1 MVSSSGSVR
10 VFRVFEKQGASGAV
24 LTFEQK
30 HADYAEYLY
39 VSDDGRLDGVPFLVV
54 NGDGTAAMYEQNA
67 QGNTEMTSSG
77 VIKSKD
83 GFYLYTVT
91 EQTADWSVNRFAALL
106 VNFDTHSTSYDVY
119 YVIGSDDGEET
130 TDYSTDLFGRRG
142 RQADNR
148 FLLCRFRGR
157 GRKRRV
163 RRV

>member
-1 MVSSSGSVR
+1 MKSR
-10 VFRVFEKQGASGAV
+10 ARRGAV

-106 VNFDTHSTSYDVY
+106 VNF
-119 YVIGSDDGEET
+119 
-130 TDYSTDLFGRRG
+130 
-142 RQADNR
+142 
-148 FLLCRFRGR
+148 
-157 GRKRRV
+157 
-163 RRV
+163 